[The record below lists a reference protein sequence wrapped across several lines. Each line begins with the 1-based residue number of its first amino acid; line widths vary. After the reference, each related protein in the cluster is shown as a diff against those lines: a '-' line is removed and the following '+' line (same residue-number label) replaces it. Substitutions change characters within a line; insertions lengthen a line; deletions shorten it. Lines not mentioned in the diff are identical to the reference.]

1 MTRCAAVALVVTGVV
16 LLAGCGG
23 GKTKTAPGRTL
34 YVFERDRGRRSTC
47 YRSCAQLWPPF
58 TTTTDT
64 RPASNGILTRLLG
77 ASQRTDRSDNV
88 TYAGHPLSFYGFD
101 EGPGDMRGQGVRDFG
116 GRWWAISPSGRVLRG
131 SGSS

>member
-1 MTRCAAVALVVTGVV
+1 MR
-16 LLAGCGG
+16 
-23 GKTKTAPGRTL
+23 KTKLGRILADGGGRTL

-47 YRSCAQLWPPF
+47 YGSCAQLWPPF
-58 TTTTDT
+58 TTTTDVL
-64 RPASNGILTRLLG
+64 PASNGILTRLLG
-77 ASQRTDRSDNV
+77 ASRRTDRSDNV
-88 TYAGHPLSFYGFD
+88 TYAGHPLYFYGFD